1 MPNLELHPAIAS
13 EALTAAL
20 DRLAAAEQTARADIA
35 RVVAATDALDKADA
49 SGDPYGRERAAEH
62 LSAAHRL
69 VERSSSPALDADG
82 LRVVRQALA
91 AGQRYV
97 TDRTEYGPP
106 SDDPRDHPERL
117 RPTSRPVIEGQ
128 GRLRH
133 RLADLRVRVGAWH
146 GNPSSLDHAG
156 LVALLAALSNAC
168 DAADALRALVSVA
181 TD

>member
-1 MPNLELHPAIAS
+1 MTMTDTQLHEAIAS

-20 DRLAAAEQTARADIA
+20 DRLAAAEQTARADVA
-35 RVVAATDALDKADA
+35 RVVAATDDLDRAD
-49 SGDPYGRERAAEH
+49 SDPYARERAAQR
-62 LSAAHRL
+62 LAAAHLL
-69 VERSSSPALDADG
+69 VKRSGAPKLDAEG

-106 SDDPRDHPERL
+106 SDDPRDAPERL

-133 RLADLRVRVGAWH
+133 RLADLRVRVDAWH
-146 GNPSSLDHAG
+146 GDPSSLDHAG
-156 LVALLAALSNAC
+156 LDDLLVALSNAC
-168 DAADALRALVSVA
+168 DAADALRSLVSVA
-181 TD
+181 TN